1 MINKILTII
10 ILLGNVI
17 LRRKHFTLKFH
28 KEVDGQIARWYYDF
42 PHWGFN
48 KNNLEMVAGA
58 DTLLDYYADGQNQ
71 VTLEI
76 YVSKELKWKHS
87 CNPEFDTYKGEDLF
101 KNTKFWDRIQLGRG
115 YAGTNYNRDNAIVTN
130 TFWICPVTLFVLGRY
145 PNFIYVRKTATI
157 IKMK

>member
-28 KEVDGQIARWYYDF
+28 KEVENNITRWYYDF

-48 KNNLEMVAGA
+48 KNHLEMVAGA
-58 DTLLDYYADGQNQ
+58 DELLDYYADGQNQ

-76 YVSKELKWKHS
+76 YVSKKLKWKHG
-87 CNPEFDTYKGEDLF
+87 CNPEFDTYQGEDLVQDA
-101 KNTKFWDRIQLGRG
+101 KLWDRIQMGKG
-115 YAGTNYNRDNAIVTN
+115 YIGTNYTRDNQIVTKM
-130 TFWICPVTLFVLGRY
+130 FWICPVTLFVLGRY
-145 PNFIYVRKTATI
+145 PNFIYVRRKATI

>member
-10 ILLGNVI
+10 ILFGNVI

-28 KEVDGQIARWYYDF
+28 SEVGGPVKRWYYDF
-42 PHWGFN
+42 PHWGFE

-58 DTLLDYYADGQNQ
+58 DTLLDYYADGQKE

-87 CNPEFDTYKGEDLF
+87 CNPEFDTYKGEDLI
-101 KNTKFWDRIQLGRG
+101 KNAKFWDRLQLGRG
-115 YAGTNYNRDNAIVTN
+115 YTGTNVTKENAIETK

-145 PNFIYVRKTATI
+145 PNYIYVRKTATI
-157 IKMK
+157 VKMK